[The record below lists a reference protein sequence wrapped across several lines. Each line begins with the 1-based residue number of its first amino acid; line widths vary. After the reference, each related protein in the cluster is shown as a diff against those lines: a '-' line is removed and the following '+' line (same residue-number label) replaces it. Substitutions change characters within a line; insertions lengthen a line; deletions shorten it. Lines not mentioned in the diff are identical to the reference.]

1 MKNIHIFCKALFL
14 TIVCISV
21 CLTATACRG
30 ENGSIDHLKY
40 QVSAFS
46 ASLVGKV
53 NGSEISAVLSVTS
66 KTQNESQDDTE
77 KHIRDHTLTF
87 VSPESLSGIK
97 LACIG
102 GENRVVIGN
111 GEYSEKDIE
120 NIGSYV
126 SGWLALAESITF
138 DGEVDKKEKTEDGDE
153 TCVTLVR
160 PSGND
165 SNEYCKIT
173 LDCGGD
179 TPIPKHIEAK
189 ISGNEIFVSV
199 KNFSFG

>member
-30 ENGSIDHLKY
+30 EDGGIDHLKY
-40 QVSAFS
+40 QDSAFS

-53 NGSEISAVLSVTS
+53 NGSEISAVLSVKA
-66 KTQNESQDDTE
+66 KTPKEVQDDTD
-77 KHIRDHTLTF
+77 KYIRDHTLTF

-97 LACIG
+97 LVCIG

-160 PSGND
+160 PSSND